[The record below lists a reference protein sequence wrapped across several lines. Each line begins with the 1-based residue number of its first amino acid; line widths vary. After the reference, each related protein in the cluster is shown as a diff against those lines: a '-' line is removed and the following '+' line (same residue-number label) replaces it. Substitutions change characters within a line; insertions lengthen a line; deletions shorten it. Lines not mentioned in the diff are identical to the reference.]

1 MGRPVIVFH
10 TLDHARAA
18 VPAAIEANV
27 PVTLRSAPD
36 AAAYAGAGYLKAIA
50 DAATKDY
57 PKARVTWVIDCGA
70 DAGTALGALRI
81 GWQRLRFSGADSLRE
96 KLTDIAAQR
105 DATVTGEAAGETVL
119 DLLEHH
125 DPCAA
130 CRDYRNA
137 KVNKAWLAATVT
149 YWRPSTL

>member
-18 VPAAIEANV
+18 LAASVEADV
-27 PVTLRSAPD
+27 AVTLRCAPG

-50 DAATKDY
+50 DAATKSQPD
-57 PKARVTWVIDCGA
+57 ARVSWVIDCGA

-81 GWQRLRFSGADSLRE
+81 GWKKLRFSGPDSLRE
-96 KLTDIAAQR
+96 KLTDMAAQQ

-119 DLLEHH
+119 DLLDRH
-125 DPCAA
+125 DPATA
-130 CRDYRNA
+130 CRD
-137 KVNKAWLAATVT
+137 VLAETKG
-149 YWRPSTL
+149 

>member
-10 TLDHARAA
+10 TLEHARAA
-18 VPAAIEANV
+18 LAAALEADV
-27 PVTLRSAPD
+27 AVTLRSAPG
-36 AAAYAGAGYLKAIA
+36 AAAYAGTGYLKAIA

-57 PKARVTWVIDCGA
+57 PDARVTWVIDCGA

-81 GWQRLRFSGADSLRE
+81 GWKQLRFSGAESLRK

-125 DPCAA
+125 DPAAA
-130 CRDYRNA
+130 CRD
-137 KVNKAWLAATVT
+137 VLAETKH
-149 YWRPSTL
+149 

>member
-10 TLDHARAA
+10 TLEHARAA
-18 VPAAIEANV
+18 LAAALEADV
-27 PVTLRSAPD
+27 AVTLRSAPG
-36 AAAYAGAGYLKAIA
+36 AAAYAGTGYLKAIA
-50 DAATKDY
+50 DAATDDY
-57 PKARVTWVIDCGA
+57 PDARVTWVIDCGA

-81 GWQRLRFSGADSLRE
+81 GWKKLRFSGTASGRE

-125 DPCAA
+125 DPAAA
-130 CRDYRNA
+130 CRD
-137 KVNKAWLAATVT
+137 VLAEAQH
-149 YWRPSTL
+149 

>member
-10 TLDHARAA
+10 NLEHARAA
-18 VPAAIEANV
+18 LAAALEADV
-27 PVTLRSAPD
+27 AVTLRSAPG
-36 AAAYAGAGYLKAIA
+36 AAAYAGTGYLKAIA
-50 DAATKDY
+50 DAAAKDY

-81 GWQRLRFSGADSLRE
+81 GWKKLRFSGPDSLRE

-105 DATVTGEAAGETVL
+105 DATVAGEAGDETVL

-125 DPCAA
+125 DPAAA
-130 CRDYRNA
+130 CRDTLA
-137 KVNKAWLAATVT
+137 ETKA
-149 YWRPSTL
+149 